1 MESPDDVLSL
11 PSEAGTASEDEP
23 IAVVQLPS
31 DSHCC
36 DADCLDH
43 IAVMPDYKRKAD
55 EIRQAIK
62 EETGLE
68 KRHEFQFQVLRTWV
82 QAGDASKSQSQRRYQ
97 FNDLAIC
104 RLAAA
109 DILQCNKGKVT
120 KLTKDIVEGRA
131 TAARDLRLG
140 GGAVKMSKQESLQV
154 QNAETMWCWIHSFLA
169 EPLAESLSKAKFDV
183 ATKVQQLL
191 RMDPVTEVFNA
202 SSLEPRHLHP
212 NVTMTELLLGIG
224 ASGKFPF

>member
-68 KRHEFQFQVLRTWV
+68 KRNEFQFQVLRTWV
-82 QAGDASKSQSQRRYQ
+82 QAGDASKSQSQ
-97 FNDLAIC
+97 
-104 RLAAA
+104 
-109 DILQCNKGKVT
+109 
-120 KLTKDIVEGRA
+120 
-131 TAARDLRLG
+131 
-140 GGAVKMSKQESLQV
+140 
-154 QNAETMWCWIHSFLA
+154 
-169 EPLAESLSKAKFDV
+169 
-183 ATKVQQLL
+183 
-191 RMDPVTEVFNA
+191 
-202 SSLEPRHLHP
+202 
-212 NVTMTELLLGIG
+212 
-224 ASGKFPF
+224 